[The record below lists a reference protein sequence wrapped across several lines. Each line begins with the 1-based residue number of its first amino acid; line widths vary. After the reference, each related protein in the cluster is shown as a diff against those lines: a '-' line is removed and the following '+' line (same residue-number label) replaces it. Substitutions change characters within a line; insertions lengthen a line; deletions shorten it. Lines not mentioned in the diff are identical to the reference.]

1 MTTLEGVLLPV
12 GGIILE
18 VIPSDRF
25 PLGENPVHL
34 LDKRQWRHWCRYLLG
49 GVVGGDNGR
58 LAGGLTGRLDEG
70 GELKGGLP
78 SSCSGDQ
85 IHVGAR
91 GSSHGC
97 WFWLLPV
104 AAVADIAWQLSVWC
118 GTASKGGTC
127 STNIVGWLGL

>member
-18 VIPSDRF
+18 VIPSARV

-34 LDKRQWRHWCRYLLG
+34 LDKRQWRHWHRYLLG

-58 LAGGLTGRLDEG
+58 LAGGLTGRLYEG
-70 GELKGGLP
+70 GELKGGCRARAAVTKFMLVP
-78 SSCSGDQ
+78 GD
-85 IHVGAR
+85 HHMDVGF
-91 GSSHGC
+91 C
-97 WFWLLPV
+97 YFQWT
-104 AAVADIAWQLSVWC
+104 AVADIAWQLSVRC